1 LATYVKG
8 EENITRKVIIDEH
21 CAITTHRAV
30 NLTHI
35 DEWAKQRNEAEK
47 VVAERLQFHEE
58 EVAAAVN
65 GSIKKTTLRKYRKTK
80 RAFDALVVAKDVLQA
95 LAESLPRWLGKEGK
109 IQLDPHIHAQLQ
121 KLIKAA
127 RIVAGKRKRMP
138 TTSEWEKA
146 VFENGQPKAIPLR
159 ALTAIALTLE
169 HGDGFVRNS
178 QLNVVDTSNCYD
190 AIIDYNA
197 IVLDATPS
205 QTIIDMVKSSGGEVH
220 MPVVKQHVKIY
231 RHPTR
236 FWGTMAWS
244 LDNPRRSE
252 EEAKYIALLKHHY
265 VKNKIAF
272 LMHRPAREFF
282 HYDPKSE
289 NTRRMINDIDPTL
302 KDEPLPIGHWGLDHR
317 AHNQWTGKNM
327 VIIGSFWPPQSS
339 LARIVHGRPCCC
351 PFCWGQPKSMA

>member
-1 LATYVKG
+1 MASTHQKETIAPKARGCSPSTFSPTLATYVKG

-138 TTSEWEKA
+138 TNVRMGKA
-146 VFENGQPKAIPLR
+146 VFENGQPKAIP
-159 ALTAIALTLE
+159 TAC
-169 HGDGFVRNS
+169 
-178 QLNVVDTSNCYD
+178 LNRHC
-190 AIIDYNA
+190 
-197 IVLDATPS
+197 LDA
-205 QTIIDMVKSSGGEVH
+205 
-220 MPVVKQHVKIY
+220 
-231 RHPTR
+231 
-236 FWGTMAWS
+236 
-244 LDNPRRSE
+244 
-252 EEAKYIALLKHHY
+252 
-265 VKNKIAF
+265 
-272 LMHRPAREFF
+272 
-282 HYDPKSE
+282 
-289 NTRRMINDIDPTL
+289 
-302 KDEPLPIGHWGLDHR
+302 
-317 AHNQWTGKNM
+317 
-327 VIIGSFWPPQSS
+327 
-339 LARIVHGRPCCC
+339 
-351 PFCWGQPKSMA
+351 